1 MFWSLLETY
10 KQVKRQIKYII
21 IYRMFLETWELN
33 EIFLI
38 VNVNDIFIVYIL
50 IAYLCTV
57 VKWET
62 ILQ

>member
-1 MFWSLLETY
+1 
-10 KQVKRQIKYII
+10 
-21 IYRMFLETWELN
+21 MFLETWELN

>member
-10 KQVKRQIKYII
+10 EQVKRQIKYII
-21 IYRMFLETWELN
+21 IYRMSLETWELN

-57 VKWET
+57 VKWE
-62 ILQ
+62 IMLQ

>member
-1 MFWSLLETY
+1 MS
-10 KQVKRQIKYII
+10 
-21 IYRMFLETWELN
+21 LETWELN

-57 VKWET
+57 VKWE
-62 ILQ
+62 IMLQ